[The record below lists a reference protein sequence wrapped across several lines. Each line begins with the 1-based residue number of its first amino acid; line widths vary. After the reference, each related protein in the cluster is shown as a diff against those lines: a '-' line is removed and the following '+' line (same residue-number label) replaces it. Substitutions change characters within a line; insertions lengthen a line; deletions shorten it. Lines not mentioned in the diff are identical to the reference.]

1 MVAFNRKT
9 EGVKQVSTHLSPRGN
24 RTNSGQVHSSWVGV
38 SAPQNAATS
47 LSATPA
53 NTSVSIA
60 FTPPTDNGGMT
71 ITNYQYAISS
81 NGGSTYSAYA
91 ALSPADGVSPI
102 TVTGLTQNTAYLI
115 KLKAVNDVGVSDVE
129 SSPVS
134 FTSQGVP
141 TSAPSS
147 LSSTQTNTTATIS
160 FTAAASS
167 TSITNYE
174 YSFNNSSWTALSPAD
189 AASPVTITGL
199 TQNTAYTVYLR
210 GVNSYG
216 SGPGSTG
223 LSLTT
228 QGVPT
233 SAPSSL
239 SAIPVNTSV
248 AISFTAAAS
257 STALTNYEYS
267 FNNSSWT
274 ALSPADSVS
283 PVTVSGLTQNT
294 AYTVYLRGVNSY
306 GSGPA
311 STGVSFTTEGVPTGT
326 ATITSV
332 PVGTTTATVNFS
344 VAAGG
349 GAITGYD
356 LYITN
361 FTNAWNNATASPISV
376 TGLTPNTLYTFYVRA
391 KNAYG
396 VGPQSAGVNATTN
409 PTFISATGGTTLD
422 YASGGFT
429 YRSHTF
435 AGNGTFTVSSVGSF
449 GTVDVHLVGGV
460 GGGGWSY
467 GGGGGGGGGRTQTSV
482 GIAATGYSVV
492 VGGAGTNA
500 FNAPYTGVAGG
511 TSTVMGFS
519 AGGGG
524 GGSSNVTGPSATPAN
539 GSGGGG
545 NLNQIAPGGGS
556 SYGSAG
562 NPTPGNGGGSGGSG
576 FNQPNNYRTGSNET
590 YAVGGGGSG
599 YAFGGAAGTTYGC
612 GGGGGSNFDQI
623 NRFGGAPVAG
633 VVIIRY
639 RIA

>member
-189 AASPVTITGL
+189 AASPVTVTGL
-199 TQNTAYTVYLR
+199 TQNTAYTIYLR

-239 SAIPVNTSV
+239 SSIQTNNSV

-274 ALSPADSVS
+274 ALSPADAVS
-283 PVTVSGLTQNT
+283 PVTISGLSQNT
-294 AYTVYLRGVNSY
+294 AYNIYLRGVNSY
-306 GSGPA
+306 GSGPG
-311 STGVSFTTEGVPTGT
+311 STATSFTTFGPPTGT
-326 ATITSV
+326 TTISSV
-332 PVGTTTATVNFS
+332 SLITTTTARVNFS
-344 VAAGG
+344 TTAGG
-349 GAITGYD
+349 SAITGYD
-356 LYITN
+356 YYLSSWID
-361 FTNAWNNATASPISV
+361 AAVSSSPKDLS
-376 TGLTPNTLYTFYVRA
+376 GLSPGTSYTVYMRP
-391 KNAYG
+391 KNSYG
-396 VGPQSAGVNATTN
+396 IGPQSAGFAFST
-409 PTFISATGGTTLD
+409 SAQLE
-422 YASGGFT
+422 F
-429 YRSHTF
+429 F
-435 AGNGTFTVSSVGSF
+435 
-449 GTVDVHLVGGV
+449 
-460 GGGGWSY
+460 
-467 GGGGGGGGGRTQTSV
+467 
-482 GIAATGYSVV
+482 VV
-492 VGGAGTNA
+492 
-500 FNAPYTGVAGG
+500 
-511 TSTVMGFS
+511 

-524 GGSSNVTGPSATPAN
+524 GGAGFNNGQVAVGG

-545 NLNQIAPGGGS
+545 GGSQTGVVTSIAGTYTITVGARGTGGGYPS
-556 SYGSAG
+556 
-562 NPTPGNGGGSGGSG
+562 PSGGTGGTSSVVNPSSG
-576 FNQPNNYRTGSNET
+576 TVVS
-590 YAVGGGGSG
+590 
-599 YAFGGAAGTTYGC
+599 AA
-612 GGGGGSNFDQI
+612 GGGGGVSNV
-623 NRFGGAPVAG
+623 NPSTSGGGGGGTTWNGASGNNVGGTTNGWTGTNVQYSSSGQVGIGGVVTGDGVGRGGNGGTGNPGPGVAG
-633 VVIIRY
+633 GSGVVY
-639 RIA
+639 VRIPSGQAAKITGQTGAATTFTASGYTFYGWTSSGTLVIS